1 MGGAEIAL
9 SRWLSACCIG
19 SDGEHLADR
28 ISYVYRPSYAGH
40 ESANQL
46 TSESVEGWHPFS
58 KAREMHAAP
67 LQPVRGTSTANVDA
81 HIQLTEHIGE
91 VERASTS
98 LRWVSRES
106 NFRESDR

>member
-1 MGGAEIAL
+1 MGGLEIAL

-28 ISYVYRPSYAGH
+28 ISYVPSYAGH

-46 TSESVEGWHPFS
+46 TSESVEGWHPHLVRHV
-58 KAREMHAAP
+58 KCHAAP
-67 LQPVRGTSTANVDA
+67 LSLSRGTSTANVDA

-91 VERASTS
+91 VEGSSTS